1 MEKSINSMVNRIA
14 GILDGNKASICL
26 FGSVVL
32 NDFKL
37 GWSDI
42 DFICLTEKSVSTL
55 QATEL
60 VNLREKIMQE
70 YEGNPYF
77 RLFEGGILSLKSY
90 INKTKDT
97 VIYW

>member
-1 MEKSINSMVNRIA
+1 MVNRIA
-14 GILDGNKASICL
+14 EILDGNKASVCL

-42 DFICLTEKSVSTL
+42 DFICLTEKSLSTL

-60 VNLREKIMQE
+60 VNLREKMMRE

-77 RLFEGGILSLKSY
+77 RLFEGGGLSL
-90 INKTKDT
+90 NHL
-97 VIYW
+97 